1 MQQDQHAT
9 MALLFPPSVVEE
21 APTHNQINANIN
33 ETVSSDEWQSEEELD
48 DGPTNNRSSAR
59 SGRGGSGGTFAER
72 RQLPSRASKDNSL
85 LSIKRRTIMK
95 PAKHTSSLNKDFS
108 NLKPADI
115 KKIYLNKK
123 LTNFRPSS
131 LETIFEE
138 PATTQNNDDT
148 IEEYE
153 QVRFIGARKLRRTLT
168 CTDGFVFNKAL
179 VKKRRAKIKK
189 TFGRR
194 LSLKK
199 ISLEDFL
206 EKLNNSME
214 EAKTPEPDINED
226 MDEENCWTTDNP
238 TPESSVSST
247 AVLTSD
253 TNMNIAPTLL
263 SATTNV
269 MSSAPL
275 SLCSVITTNTSMSF
289 LPTTTNAMDSVPIS
303 STSATTTDTSISL
316 MPISYNAMNSAP
328 MNSLS
333 VVKKDT
339 SMNTTS
345 TFVQQPSITT
355 MDSTPIATSPA
366 TIINTD
372 TSMNITRCTSGDVF

>member
-1 MQQDQHAT
+1 MQQDHTT
-9 MALLFPPSVVEE
+9 MAVVVVEE
-21 APTHNQINANIN
+21 APIHNQINVNTN

-95 PAKHTSSLNKDFS
+95 PAKHTSSLTKDFS

-153 QVRFIGARKLRRTLT
+153 QVRFIGARKLRRALT

-214 EAKTPEPDINED
+214 EAKTPEPDMNED
-226 MDEENCWTTDNP
+226 MDEEHCWTMDNP
-238 TPESSVSST
+238 TPESSVSSIST

-289 LPTTTNAMDSVPIS
+289 LPTTTNAMDSAPIS
-303 STSATTTDTSISL
+303 SISATTTDTSISL
-316 MPISYNAMNSAP
+316 LPTSSNAMNSTP

-345 TFVQQPSITT
+345 TFVQSPSFTT